1 MSFHSNLYIRHF
13 YNRFYQYFIGDNVVY
28 HQGRLI
34 LRRQLSL
41 FSPFCIGLVSQPN
54 GSALA
59 VLKHHYI
66 TERIHKCLI
75 RDS

>member
-1 MSFHSNLYIRHF
+1 M
-13 YNRFYQYFIGDNVVY
+13 Y

-66 TERIHKCLI
+66 TERIHECLI